1 MEGRAQEAG
10 SAGAEAWFDAPLH
23 WIAVAIEL
31 TGVGVI
37 VVGILAATAVFGARL
52 LREGGAG
59 RPALYHGYRTALA
72 RAILLGLEFL
82 VAADIIGT
90 VAVDPTLES
99 LYVLGLIVLIRT
111 FLSFSLEIEIQGHLP
126 WRKPRPEPHDAR
138 TAAPRTG

>member
-1 MEGRAQEAG
+1 VDGGGASQADGRA
-10 SAGAEAWFDAPLH
+10 WLDVLLH

-31 TGVGVI
+31 AGVAVI
-37 VVGILAATAVFGARL
+37 VGGILAATVVFATRM
-52 LREGGAG
+52 LRGDGRD
-59 RPALYHGYRTALA
+59 RPAIYHGYRTALA

-126 WRKPRPEPHDAR
+126 WRKPHPEPQDAG
-138 TAAPRTG
+138 TAGTRRG